1 VLYIDEI
8 KQQDGLDQLKNLRAS
23 EVLEMRYMTGNE
35 ASGRYGAGHENGAI
49 LVKDGQDRQGMKRH
63 RPTPP

>member
-49 LVKDGQDRQGMKRH
+49 LVKTVKTGRG
-63 RPTPP
+63 